1 MTLNKFCPVA
11 QGEYY
16 NNKFPRKSQ
25 HFFPVFLKF
34 FLLFVQLQHIAVH
47 NCFAYNICNS
57 VSSHHLSNF
66 KLLFY
71 TIKTGIALDV
81 RFLRLPQDAGMFR
94 RVEEEAAV
102 FRRENA
108 RGFAPDKEDAPYT
121 HQEAHAEQ

>member
-16 NNKFPRKSQ
+16 NNKSPRKSQ

-57 VSSHHLSNF
+57 VF
-66 KLLFY
+66 KPSFEQFQ
-71 TIKTGIALDV
+71 IALLHYKNRDCSST
-81 RFLRLPQDAGMFR
+81 FSP
-94 RVEEEAAV
+94 AAIPIIKLSCP
-102 FRRENA
+102 F
-108 RGFAPDKEDAPYT
+108 YI
-121 HQEAHAEQ
+121 